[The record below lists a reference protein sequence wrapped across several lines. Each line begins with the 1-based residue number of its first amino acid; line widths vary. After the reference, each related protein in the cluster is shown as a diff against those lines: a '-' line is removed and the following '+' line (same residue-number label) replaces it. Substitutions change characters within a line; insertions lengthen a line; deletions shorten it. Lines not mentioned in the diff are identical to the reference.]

1 MKGRGASASSVQG
14 GQALALGLVLA
25 GAGSLALVLLYD
37 LGQTVLAR
45 QRLTHAAD
53 AAAYSGALVQARA
66 LNMMAYINR
75 AQMGHQVAMAHLA
88 TLASAA
94 DFMTAQSKQ
103 SARGNPPSTVI
114 AMFFG
119 TRHAMAYRQPVGMSG
134 NASALMEAMA
144 THDTVVHDVLAGTA
158 ASIANQMAQTRDEAI
173 HAVLRTNYPDIPV
186 SAVNVQVD
194 SQGEAIRAA
203 VFDDNTSG
211 FLARRSSRTA
221 SRFGSVVRRAAERY
235 GFLDSRNHTARNPW
249 PVSHRCP
256 MRRHELRRRGTTW
269 LDKHGVWRSADTQS
283 YHALRS
289 NKYIGCY
296 YREYAMGWGIVN
308 ERAGASNTGL
318 PHVDRPPSDFSEVD
332 FWRWVE
338 RETDWDIFDGS
349 ANPLANSYGLMN
361 TRNGRFGGLPATFD
375 IDPDRRQEVLG
386 FRLQLMLP
394 VSRLRTTGAA
404 SAVRVA
410 ASRYGHGAFA
420 RRDVVRV
427 EAGAQTYYA
436 RPVPRSDGVHEW
448 ANAFRPFWQ
457 ARLAPSRDALRTSG
471 GRP

>member
-1 MKGRGASASSVQG
+1 MRCTGAFVERGQR

-37 LGQTVLAR
+37 LGQTILAR

-75 AQMGHQVAMAHLA
+75 AQIGHQVAMAHLA

-94 DFMTAQSKQ
+94 GFMAAQSKQ

-119 TRHAMAYRQPVGMSG
+119 AQHAMAYRQPLAAPGD
-134 NASALMEAMA
+134 ASALMTAMA
-144 THDTVVHDVLAGTA
+144 AHDTVVHEVLADTA
-158 ASIANQMAQTRDEAI
+158 ATIAGQLAQTRNEAI
-173 HAVLRTNYPDIPV
+173 HAVLRTNYPDVPV
-186 SAVNVQVD
+186 AAVDAPVD
-194 SQGEAIRAA
+194 TQGDAIRAA
-203 VFDDNTSG
+203 ISDDNTSG
-211 FLARRSSRTA
+211 FLARRSHRTA
-221 SRFGSVVRRAAERY
+221 SRFGSVVRRAVERY
-235 GFLDSRNHTARNPW
+235 GFLDARNHTARNPW

-269 LDKHGVWRSADTQS
+269 LDKNGVWRSADTQS

-296 YREYAMGWGIVN
+296 FREYAMGWGIVN
-308 ERAGASNTGL
+308 ERVGPAGTGL
-318 PHVDRPPSDFSEVD
+318 PHVDRPPSDFSEID

-361 TRNGRFGGLPATFD
+361 ARNGRFVGLPTTFD
-375 IDPDRRQEVLG
+375 IDPDRRDEVLG

-394 VSRLRTTGAA
+394 ASRLRTTGAA
-404 SAVRVA
+404 SAVRAA
-410 ASRYGHGAFA
+410 ASRYGHGGFS
-420 RRDVVRV
+420 RQDVVHV
-427 EAGAQTYYA
+427 EASAQTYYS
-436 RPVPRSDGVHEW
+436 RPAPREDGLHEW

-457 ARLAPSRDALRTSG
+457 ARLGHSEGVLRSSG
-471 GRP
+471 VRR

>member
-1 MKGRGASASSVQG
+1 MKCAGAYVESVQR

-37 LGQTVLAR
+37 LGQTILAR

-75 AQMGHQVAMAHLA
+75 AQVGHQVAMAHLA

-94 DFMTAQSKQ
+94 DFMAAQSKQ

-119 TRHAMAYRQPVGMSG
+119 AQHAMAYRQPQGALG
-134 NASALMEAMA
+134 DASALMQSMA
-144 THDTVVHDVLAGTA
+144 AHDAVVHDVLAVTA
-158 ASIANQMAQTRDEAI
+158 AKIADQLTQTRNEAI
-173 HAVLRTNYPDIPV
+173 HAVLRVNYPDIPV
-186 SAVNVQVD
+186 AAVNASAD
-194 SQGEAIRAA
+194 MHGDAIRAT
-203 VFDDNTSG
+203 VLDDNTAG
-211 FLARRSSRTA
+211 FLARRSHRTA
-221 SRFGSVVRRAAERY
+221 SRFGSVVRRAVERY
-235 GFLDSRNHTARNPW
+235 GFLDARNHTARNPW

-308 ERAGASNTGL
+308 ERAGTTGTGL
-318 PHVDRPPSDFSEVD
+318 PHVDRPPSDFSEID

-349 ANPLANSYGLMN
+349 ANPLANSYGLAN
-361 TRNGRFGGLPATFD
+361 ASSGRFGGLPPTFD
-375 IDPDRRQEVLG
+375 IDPDRRDELLG

-394 VSRLRTTGAA
+394 TSRLRTTGAA

-410 ASRYGHGAFA
+410 ASRFGHAGFVRGDA
-420 RRDVVRV
+420 VRV
-427 EAGAQTYYA
+427 DASAQAYYSRLVA
-436 RPVPRSDGVHEW
+436 RDDGLYEW

-457 ARLAPSRDALRTSG
+457 ARLAQAEPGLPSPGA
-471 GRP
+471 RP